1 MSEPLAG
8 FLWLFLP
15 LSVALGASLITAV
28 LVHAR
33 AEVEKARQ
41 HEALV
46 QTQALVLK
54 QRQTMEERLDAVW
67 ETARREAF
75 DEFLGDVRVEE
86 RPIVLDRRATGMIQ
100 RVCFREIPLTPW
112 IAVASSVEIPRE
124 AVEVLPAPAKTG
136 SRGRYLPITSIRAAI
151 SSRKPA

>member
-1 MSEPLAG
+1 MGDSLAG
-8 FLWLFLP
+8 FLWIIMP

-33 AEVEKARQ
+33 AEVAMARQ
-41 HEALV
+41 REALV

-54 QRQTMEERLDAVW
+54 QRQAMEERLEAVW

-86 RPIVLDRRATGMIQ
+86 RTLATDRNAAGVIQ

-112 IAVASSVEIPRE
+112 IAVGASVAVPRRLTTVLDV
-124 AVEVLPAPAKTG
+124 AVATCPSPASGPRSGTG
-136 SRGRYLPITSIRAAI
+136 KLHKSAG
-151 SSRKPA
+151 